1 MLVRPTAFFLQ
12 FLNEYNP
19 TPEKVSSSLLQGDP
33 WSMLGMSVMLL
44 PAAQDVARSHPETVQ
59 VLYADDRTIAAS
71 TVLELKQVIGIWHE
85 WGQRL
90 GLVENR
96 QKAQY
101 YHATTEGRRSLL
113 KGDVPADQISS
124 DARVLGYCFQGTLAR
139 KDNKTEQS
147 RLQKAHAQAFR
158 VRCLPGSLQRKIRL
172 GQYVVPAKAGYGWIC
187 RNPSKQDVKPLE
199 RACRI
204 LMEKPK
210 QASPHLFK
218 LVRGHF
224 GDLKFLAT
232 QSQVSVLHRY
242 ACKTASVLP
251 PRLLSKAGWPRALA
265 QGLYNL
271 GWEKLRQWT
280 WYHAAMNKQITLS
293 GRAARQKSTAEILH
307 LLRESWRR
315 ELYHDFSTSKRS
327 EPTRVVLPAYDEHR
341 VQALRQGPLSSDELA
356 VATGTLVSPAC
367 FQRMTGR
374 DDVHG
379 CPYCGVNAE
388 KATLEHCAWLCESNN
403 RPSDVHPADNLERRL
418 GWSMPG
424 ARPACRIWLA
434 EVRKRTLEASKKHW
448 GVMTLERG
456 ACPECSGSCGAWLL
470 LLRAAGC
477 IIIYTSSKSPRLMCF
492 AHLSLKYAS
501 HWPWRDFGILT
512 SKLVSRHNSV
522 QLFKYLSS
530 AQMAPRL
537 PL

>member
-1 MLVRPTAFFLQ
+1 
-12 FLNEYNP
+12 
-19 TPEKVSSSLLQGDP
+19 
-33 WSMLGMSVMLL
+33 MLL

-71 TVLELKQVIGIWHE
+71 TVLELKQVIGMWHE

-139 KDNKTEQS
+139 KANKTEQS
-147 RLQKAHAQAFR
+147 RLQKAQAQAFR

-224 GDLKFLAT
+224 WDLRFLAT

-315 ELYHDFSTSKRS
+315 ELYHDFSTSKRR

-341 VQALRQGPLSSDELA
+341 VQALRQ
-356 VATGTLVSPAC
+356 
-367 FQRMTGR
+367 
-374 DDVHG
+374 
-379 CPYCGVNAE
+379 
-388 KATLEHCAWLCESNN
+388 KASFL
-403 RPSDVHPADNLERRL
+403 
-418 GWSMPG
+418 
-424 ARPACRIWLA
+424 
-434 EVRKRTLEASKKHW
+434 
-448 GVMTLERG
+448 
-456 ACPECSGSCGAWLL
+456 
-470 LLRAAGC
+470 
-477 IIIYTSSKSPRLMCF
+477 
-492 AHLSLKYAS
+492 
-501 HWPWRDFGILT
+501 
-512 SKLVSRHNSV
+512 
-522 QLFKYLSS
+522 
-530 AQMAPRL
+530 
-537 PL
+537 

>member
-1 MLVRPTAFFLQ
+1 MLQLKADVVFSKATCRLIRFL
-12 FLNEYNP
+12 L
-19 TPEKVSSSLLQGDP
+19 
-33 WSMLGMSVMLL
+33 
-44 PAAQDVARSHPETVQ
+44 
-59 VLYADDRTIAAS
+59 
-71 TVLELKQVIGIWHE
+71 
-85 WGQRL
+85 
-90 GLVENR
+90 
-96 QKAQY
+96 
-101 YHATTEGRRSLL
+101 
-113 KGDVPADQISS
+113 

-139 KDNKTEQS
+139 KANKTEQS
-147 RLQKAHAQAFR
+147 RLQKAQAQAFR

-224 GDLKFLAT
+224 WDLRFLAT

-315 ELYHDFSTSKRS
+315 ELYHDFSTSKRR

-341 VQALRQGPLSSDELA
+341 VQALRQ
-356 VATGTLVSPAC
+356 
-367 FQRMTGR
+367 
-374 DDVHG
+374 
-379 CPYCGVNAE
+379 
-388 KATLEHCAWLCESNN
+388 KASFL
-403 RPSDVHPADNLERRL
+403 
-418 GWSMPG
+418 
-424 ARPACRIWLA
+424 
-434 EVRKRTLEASKKHW
+434 
-448 GVMTLERG
+448 
-456 ACPECSGSCGAWLL
+456 
-470 LLRAAGC
+470 
-477 IIIYTSSKSPRLMCF
+477 
-492 AHLSLKYAS
+492 
-501 HWPWRDFGILT
+501 
-512 SKLVSRHNSV
+512 
-522 QLFKYLSS
+522 
-530 AQMAPRL
+530 
-537 PL
+537 